1 MKLALAA
8 ILLLTGLAGAPAM
21 GLLAVT
27 AAAITSVT
35 AESCAP
41 DDPDCT
47 PDAGA
52 AELSTGRS
60 VSPRV
65 QAALR
70 TAADLLGARSG
81 WYRKCDKL
89 ACRMYGYYNSGYPT
103 ATVHWYR
110 LLATGHAH
118 PGDRCPPVGSFV
130 FWATGSSAGHVAFVA
145 GNDGTCRPQG
155 ITVVTNDWG
164 DTRTG
169 TTGGVYATTLAG
181 IENGWMTRT
190 GYRGWT
196 DPICAGTPLTQL

>member
-1 MKLALAA
+1 MKILLAA
-8 ILLLTGLAGAPAM
+8 GLLLASLAGGPAM
-21 GLLAVT
+21 GVLAVM
-27 AAAITSVT
+27 AAASTPT
-35 AESCAP
+35 ATPCPP

-47 PDAGA
+47 PEPG
-52 AELSTGRS
+52 STLPAPGGP

-65 QAALR
+65 SSALR
-70 TAADLLGARSG
+70 TAADLVGTRSG

-103 ATVHWYR
+103 ATVHWYQ

-118 PGDRCPPVGSFV
+118 PGDRCPPTGSFV
-130 FWATGSSAGHVAFVA
+130 FWATNSTAGHVAFVA
-145 GNDGTCRPQG
+145 GNDGTCQPQG

-164 DTRTG
+164 DRTTG

-181 IENGWMTRT
+181 IENGWMTRS

-196 DPICAGTPLTQL
+196 EPICAGTPLNQL

>member
-8 ILLLTGLAGAPAM
+8 VLVLAGLAGAPAM
-21 GLLAVT
+21 GILALT
-27 AAAITSVT
+27 AAATTSMS

-41 DDPDCT
+41 DDPGCT
-47 PDAGA
+47 PTPGGA
-52 AELSTGRS
+52 FLPPGGP

-65 QAALR
+65 QIALR
-70 TAADLLGARSG
+70 TAADLVGTRSG

-118 PGDRCPPVGSFV
+118 PGARCPPVGSFV
-130 FWATGSSAGHVAFVA
+130 FWATASSAGHVAFVV

-164 DTRTG
+164 DTHTG
-169 TTGGVYATTLAG
+169 ATGGVYATTLAG

>member
-8 ILLLTGLAGAPAM
+8 GLLLASLAGAPAM
-21 GLLAVT
+21 GILAVT
-27 AAAITSVT
+27 AVATAPAT

-41 DDPDCT
+41 DDPECIPT
-47 PDAGA
+47 PGN
-52 AELSTGRS
+52 LVLPPGGT
-60 VSPRV
+60 VPPRLHG
-65 QAALR
+65 ALR
-70 TAADLLGARSG
+70 TATDLVGARSG

-130 FWATGSSAGHVAFVA
+130 FWATSSSAGHVAFVA
-145 GNDGTCRPQG
+145 GSDGTCRPQG

-169 TTGGVYATTLAG
+169 VTGGVYATTLAS
-181 IENGWMTRT
+181 IEDGWMTRS

-196 DPICAGTPLTQL
+196 EPICAGTPLTEL

>member
-8 ILLLTGLAGAPAM
+8 ALVLATLAGAPAM
-21 GLLAVT
+21 GLLALT
-27 AAAITSVT
+27 AAATTSMS
-35 AESCAP
+35 AESCTP
-41 DDPDCT
+41 DDPECT
-47 PDAGA
+47 PTPGGA
-52 AELSTGRS
+52 VLPPGGP

-65 QAALR
+65 QIALR
-70 TAADLLGARSG
+70 TAADLVGTRSG

-130 FWATGSSAGHVAFVA
+130 FWATASSAGHVAFVA
-145 GNDGTCRPQG
+145 GNDNTCRPQG

-169 TTGGVYATTLAG
+169 ATGGVYATTLAG
-181 IENGWMTRT
+181 IENGWMTRS